1 MNEKALQRL
10 FELAKQDGYVNT
22 FEDFTLLLSNNEE
35 AASTMFNLALNDG
48 YEKSFEKFSTL
59 IGFVKKKKRK
69 RNHYAFTIG
78 NWRFSAHRII
88 KKPAS

>member
-35 AASTMFNLALNDG
+35 AASTMF
-48 YEKSFEKFSTL
+48 K
-59 IGFVKKKKRK
+59 
-69 RNHYAFTIG
+69 
-78 NWRFSAHRII
+78 
-88 KKPAS
+88 